1 MVFSRDIPSPASMF
15 CTYASMMGYVMII
28 KPMINTIIPRPVQ
41 NFVFSYLKS
50 FAGSRSSTLTLTID
64 QMSSMFIPDEL
75 YAAAQA
81 YLSTKISPNSV
92 RLIMARD
99 PAEKK
104 VKLYLTDGEVVSD
117 IYNGIKLK
125 WRFVAKNKNNT
136 MVEEYGQSYQ
146 GNIQRESLE
155 LSFDKKHRDLVVN
168 SYIPYVESKA
178 KEVNN
183 KRRILKMHCYSHM
196 AQTWQSVNF
205 KHPSTFD
212 TMAMN
217 DDLKRSMIE
226 DLDRFVGRK
235 DFYKRVGKAWKRGY
249 LSYGPPGTGK
259 SSLVAAMA
267 NYLKFNIYD
276 LQLASVQG
284 DAHLRSLLLA
294 TNNSSILLVEDID
307 CSVDLPTRLQ
317 PPTETSQPL
326 GAVQVSKPLT
336 LSGLLNCIDGLWSSC
351 GNERIIIF
359 TTNNKEKLD
368 PALLRP
374 GRLSGENDDT
384 HPLYPD
390 IKHLIDGNVL
400 TPAQVAE
407 ELMKDEDVDAALEGL
422 VKVLKRKRLE
432 SEKCDDESKMK
443 KLKEGEEAI
452 ADAEEALMELA
463 VLTPA
468 QVEDKE
474 ELVASEYANV
484 MPEWLPRSRLAM
496 VPPGFYRARGIRR
509 GMGFRGI

>member
-15 CTYASMMGYVMII
+15 STYASMMGYVMII

-64 QMSSMFIPDEL
+64 QMSSMYIPDEL

-104 VKLYLTDGEVVSD
+104 VKLYLSDGEVVSD
-117 IYNGIKLK
+117 VYNGIKLK
-125 WRFVAKNKNNT
+125 WSMDKAII
-136 MVEEYGQSYQ
+136 

-235 DFYKRVGKAWKRGY
+235 DFYKELGKLGRGVTCCTVHQG
-249 LSYGPPGTGK
+249 LG
-259 SSLVAAMA
+259 SLV
-267 NYLKFNIYD
+267 
-276 LQLASVQG
+276 
-284 DAHLRSLLLA
+284 
-294 TNNSSILLVEDID
+294 
-307 CSVDLPTRLQ
+307 
-317 PPTETSQPL
+317 
-326 GAVQVSKPLT
+326 
-336 LSGLLNCIDGLWSSC
+336 
-351 GNERIIIF
+351 
-359 TTNNKEKLD
+359 
-368 PALLRP
+368 
-374 GRLSGENDDT
+374 
-384 HPLYPD
+384 
-390 IKHLIDGNVL
+390 
-400 TPAQVAE
+400 
-407 ELMKDEDVDAALEGL
+407 
-422 VKVLKRKRLE
+422 
-432 SEKCDDESKMK
+432 
-443 KLKEGEEAI
+443 
-452 ADAEEALMELA
+452 
-463 VLTPA
+463 
-468 QVEDKE
+468 
-474 ELVASEYANV
+474 
-484 MPEWLPRSRLAM
+484 
-496 VPPGFYRARGIRR
+496 
-509 GMGFRGI
+509 